1 MLVRLLYASRLDV
14 SKDGEAAQIIESI
27 LAQSRRKNPELGLT
41 GVLCHGGGVFMQ
53 VLEGGRVP
61 VNALYN
67 RIAQDKRHRD
77 VTLLHYAEISER
89 RFGSW
94 TMGQVN
100 LAKINASILLK
111 YLEKPELDPFAV
123 PGRASL
129 ALLEELIA
137 TAQIIGRTA

>member
-1 MLVRLLYASRLDV
+1 MLVRLLYASRLDIAE
-14 SKDGEAAQIIESI
+14 DGGAQIIDSI
-27 LAQSRRKNPELGLT
+27 LAQSRSKNPKLGIT

-67 RIAQDKRHRD
+67 KIAGDKRHRD
-77 VTLLHYAEISER
+77 VTLLHYSEIAER

-111 YLEKPELDPFAV
+111 YLEKPELDPFSV

-137 TAQIIGRTA
+137 TAQIIGRTS